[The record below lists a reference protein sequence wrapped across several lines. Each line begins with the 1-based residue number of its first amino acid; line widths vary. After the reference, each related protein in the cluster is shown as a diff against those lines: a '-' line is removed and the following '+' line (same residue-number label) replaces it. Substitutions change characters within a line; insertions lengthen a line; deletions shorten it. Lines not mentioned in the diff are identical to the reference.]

1 MNRAVKEVV
10 TIDGPA
16 ASGKSTIARIV
27 AQRREIPFVSSGLL
41 YRAATF
47 MVLEG
52 HCQSAVPDELL
63 RELNSH
69 DVLLVPEVD
78 GNRLLIDDE
87 NVTAQLHTDE
97 VDDAVSE
104 IAGQPPIRAWVNARL
119 REIREPFVVEGR
131 DMGTIVF
138 PDAGHKFYLTAPA
151 EVRARRRLGERN
163 AGLTS
168 VTAALQ
174 RRDQLDAGRL
184 SPAPD
189 ARVIDTGGLSLEQV
203 VREVLRSLPED
214 LG

>member
-1 MNRAVKEVV
+1 MKSAMKDVV

-16 ASGKSTIARIV
+16 ASGKSTIARMV
-27 AQRREIPFVSSGLL
+27 AQRRGIPFVSSGLL

-52 HCQSAVPDELL
+52 HCESALPRELL

-69 DVLLVPEVD
+69 DVQLVPEID
-78 GNRLLIDDE
+78 GNRLLSDGDD
-87 NVTAQLHTDE
+87 VTSRLHTDE

-104 IAGQPPIRAWVNARL
+104 IAGQPAIRDWVNARL

-131 DMGTIVF
+131 DMGTVVF
-138 PDAGHKFYLTAPA
+138 PDARFKFYLTAPA
-151 EVRARRRLGERN
+151 EVRALRRLGERN
-163 AGLTS
+163 AGLAS

-174 RRDQLDAGRL
+174 RRDELDAGRL

-189 ARVIDTGGLSLEQV
+189 AHVIDTGGLSLEQV
-203 VREVLRSLPED
+203 VREVLHALPED
-214 LG
+214 SG